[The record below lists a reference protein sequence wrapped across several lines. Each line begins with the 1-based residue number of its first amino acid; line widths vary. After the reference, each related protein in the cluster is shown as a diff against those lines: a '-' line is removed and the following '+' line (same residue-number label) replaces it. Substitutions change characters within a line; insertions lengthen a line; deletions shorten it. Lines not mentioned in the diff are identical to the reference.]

1 MVVPDGEPVGA
12 ALRALLTQ
20 HPAVVITS
28 GGTGLSPDDRT
39 PEVTLPLLDRE
50 IPGIMEAIRR
60 AGAAKTPLAVLSRG
74 HAGAAGQHVHR
85 QPARFPEGR
94 HGRPG
99 RPGSRA
105 RAPLR
110 PVGGPDM
117 GTETAFE
124 VVHAVL
130 ERGTISV
137 DQAIAA
143 VESDTAGAVV
153 SFSGVVRNH
162 DGGKAVERLSYSA
175 HPTAHQVMADVVAR
189 LVAEH
194 AAENRGKRN
203 GAETGSAANPSG
215 SGPRTG
221 SACWKSATLP
231 WYAPSPPPHRGQA
244 FAVCAELV
252 DRIKDQVPIWKEQF
266 FTDGT
271 VEWVGA
277 GS

>member
-1 MVVPDGEPVGA
+1 
-12 ALRALLTQ
+12 
-20 HPAVVITS
+20 
-28 GGTGLSPDDRT
+28 
-39 PEVTLPLLDRE
+39 
-50 IPGIMEAIRR
+50 
-60 AGAAKTPLAVLSRG
+60 
-74 HAGAAGQHVHR
+74 
-85 QPARFPEGR
+85 
-94 HGRPG
+94 
-99 RPGSRA
+99 
-105 RAPLR
+105 
-110 PVGGPDM
+110 M
-117 GTETAFE
+117 GTESVFE

-130 ERGTISV
+130 SAEPISV

-194 AAENRGKRN
+194 TGD
-203 GAETGSAANPSG
+203 GSAAQPVRIWAAHRIG
-215 SGPRTG
+215 MLGIGDPALVCAV
-221 SACWKSATLP
+221 SAA
-231 WYAPSPPPHRGQA
+231 HRGQA
-244 FAVCAELV
+244 FAVCSELV
-252 DRIKDQVPIWKEQF
+252 DRIKEQVPIWKEQF